1 VICRGIKYVF
11 IFVFNNFLSVPFQ
24 APILMFRNEVRTQ
37 LNNKAVVHKAIQM
50 GQELMVCVA
59 QDTCKGKPIEDP
71 TLIKK
76 LLEIIR

>member
-1 VICRGIKYVF
+1 
-11 IFVFNNFLSVPFQ
+11 
-24 APILMFRNEVRTQ
+24 MFRNEVRTQ